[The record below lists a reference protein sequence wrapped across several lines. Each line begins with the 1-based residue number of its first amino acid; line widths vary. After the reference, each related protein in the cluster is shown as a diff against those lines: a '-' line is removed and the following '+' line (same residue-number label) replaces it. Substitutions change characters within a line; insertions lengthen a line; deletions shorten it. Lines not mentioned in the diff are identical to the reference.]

1 MPGVLTTPD
10 TLQAGEHAA
19 WLDVLKGHH
28 HPLHHGYYVTK
39 QPNIKELAEKL
50 PHEEA
55 HSNETMFFASTIP
68 WNSLT
73 DANLRGCMGVPNLMR
88 ELSRLLSRLIE
99 KTWVIHLVLLHCSV
113 LSLGC
118 PSSVCNRKFQ

>member
-1 MPGVLTTPD
+1 MPGVLTKPD

-19 WLDVLKGHH
+19 WLDVLKGRR

-39 QPNIKELAEKL
+39 QPNIEELAKKL
-50 PHEEA
+50 SYEEA
-55 HSNETMFFASTIP
+55 RSNETMFFASTTP
-68 WNSLT
+68 WNLLA
-73 DANLRGCMGVPNLMR
+73 DATLRGRMGVPNLTR

-99 KTWVIHLVLLHCSV
+99 KTLVIRLVLLHRSV

-118 PSSVCNRKFQ
+118 PSSVRNRRIQ